1 MRRTMK
7 KKKKGILPLA
17 LLPLP
22 SQKFIMLLDSSPL
35 SFLPREERHRE
46 VEIVPTLSVLGR

>member
-1 MRRTMK
+1 MK